1 MIHNMILFSISDK
14 EIKDLT
20 NFFVNFEKNLA
31 NLKSSL
37 SNLPSFLE
45 HNLNNLVGNI
55 GSELSK

>member
-1 MIHNMILFSISDK
+1 MILFSISDK